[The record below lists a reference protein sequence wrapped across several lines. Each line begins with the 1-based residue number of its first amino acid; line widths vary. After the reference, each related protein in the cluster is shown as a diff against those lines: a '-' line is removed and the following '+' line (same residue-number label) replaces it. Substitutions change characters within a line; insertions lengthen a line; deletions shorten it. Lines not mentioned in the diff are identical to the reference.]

1 MIITART
8 NDKPIIYKLWKQSFS
23 FDDFGS
29 IDDYFERNY
38 NPNNT
43 YINIINNNI
52 VSTLTINYHNII
64 LNNQPK
70 TIIIISGVA
79 TLLHYK
85 RKGYM
90 NELILYILNK
100 YINYDIFIQAYNPI
114 VYKKYNIKEAFYNN
128 IYSFNKSNRKEVCY
142 SGYSFKLFNDD
153 PNLLLQLY
161 NKFILNYNTYN
172 LRTIDYYINYIH
184 EAKTQLNNLL
194 IIYEHGIPI
203 GYVRYYF
210 NDNLTIIDEVVCSNA
225 ASINVL
231 VNRLLEKY
239 DKVEV
244 HVANNIELE
253 NTLEYK
259 KECNMYTLSETK
271 VENGYISEY
280 Y

>member
-1 MIITART
+1 
-8 NDKPIIYKLWKQSFS
+8 
-23 FDDFGS
+23 
-29 IDDYFERNY
+29 
-38 NPNNT
+38 
-43 YINIINNNI
+43 
-52 VSTLTINYHNII
+52 
-64 LNNQPK
+64 
-70 TIIIISGVA
+70 
-79 TLLHYK
+79 
-85 RKGYM
+85 
-90 NELILYILNK
+90 
-100 YINYDIFIQAYNPI
+100 
-114 VYKKYNIKEAFYNN
+114 
-128 IYSFNKSNRKEVCY
+128 
-142 SGYSFKLFNDD
+142 
-153 PNLLLQLY
+153 Y

-210 NDNLTIIDEVVCSNA
+210 IDNLTIIDEVVCSNA
-225 ASINVL
+225 PSINVL